1 MRSKA
6 EILAELRR
14 MLSDLFS
21 SHATG
26 AGYPRH
32 TRNQGFVDGYMR
44 ALLDSGQATQGE
56 LLELVA
62 IERAAVRGP
71 ATREVSME
79 SAAESAAA

>member
-6 EILAELRR
+6 EILTELRR
-14 MLSDLFS
+14 MLNDLFA

-44 ALLDSGQATQGE
+44 ALLDSGQVTQSE

-62 IERAAVRGP
+62 LERTIVNGP
-71 ATREVSME
+71 ATREVMME
-79 SAAESAAA
+79 SATESAAA